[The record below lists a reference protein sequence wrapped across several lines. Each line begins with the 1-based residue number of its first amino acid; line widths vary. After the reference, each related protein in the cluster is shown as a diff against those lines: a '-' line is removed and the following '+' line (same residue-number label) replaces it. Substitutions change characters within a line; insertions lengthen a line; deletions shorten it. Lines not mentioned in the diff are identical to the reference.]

1 MNTFFDKEYSS
12 KSILVTSLPMV
23 ASQEL
28 FIEKSHQLN
37 LQVDY
42 ISSQQTLGL
51 EDLSK
56 IVTKYD
62 GWIIGDDPCPR
73 SLLEQG
79 RNSRLKGIIKWGIGL
94 DNIDL
99 IAAED
104 LDIKVLNTPTMLG
117 REVADLALTYVN
129 ALARSMIAVHES
141 VLNGQWFKPRGI
153 SLRGKK
159 IGIVG
164 FGDIGQN
171 LYKRL
176 AAAEMEIIVYE
187 VNIGTR
193 NSYPEVNFASWSNG
207 LEDLDF
213 LVFCCPLT
221 DDTRYMFDT
230 YSLKKIKNPL
240 FLINVSRGEIIAEE
254 VLISGLSEGR
264 FQGLAL
270 DVFETEPLAK
280 DSGLRK
286 FKNVIFGTH
295 NASNTLEAVMRVSNN
310 ALEKMRAVLDARP

>member
-1 MNTFFDKEYSS
+1 MFPDEGYLP
-12 KSILVTSLPMV
+12 KSILVTSPPMV

-28 FIEKSHQLN
+28 FIEKSRQLN

-42 ISSQQTLGL
+42 ISSKQTLAL

-56 IVTKYD
+56 LITKYD

-79 RNSRLKGIIKWGIGL
+79 QNSRLKGIIKWGIGL

-99 IAAED
+99 VAADD
-104 LDIKVLNTPTMLG
+104 LDVKVLNTPAMLG

-141 VLNGQWFKPRGI
+141 VLNGQWFKPRGV
-153 SLRGKK
+153 SLHGKK

-176 AAAEMEIIVYE
+176 LAAEMEIVVYE
-187 VNIGTR
+187 VNLSTR
-193 NSYPEVNFASWSNG
+193 NSYPSVNFVTWPNE

-221 DDTRYMFDT
+221 QDTRYMFDIQL
-230 YSLKKIKNPL
+230 LKKIKNPL
-240 FLINVSRGEIIAEE
+240 FLINVSRGEVIAEE
-254 VLISGLSEGR
+254 VLISGLKEDR
-264 FQGLAL
+264 FRGLAL

-280 DSGLRK
+280 NSDLRK

-295 NASNTLEAVMRVSNN
+295 NASNTLEAVIRVSNN
-310 ALEKMRAVLDARP
+310 ALEKMRAVLDAKS